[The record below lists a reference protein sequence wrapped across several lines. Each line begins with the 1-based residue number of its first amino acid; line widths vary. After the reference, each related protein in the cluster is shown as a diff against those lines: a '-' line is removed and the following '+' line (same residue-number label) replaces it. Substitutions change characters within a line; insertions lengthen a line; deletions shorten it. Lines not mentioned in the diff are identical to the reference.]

1 MEKIEINNSS
11 RYAVEGRIVTM
22 DDNSTVI
29 PKGVIYIEG
38 DTIIDIRKTSDTLP
52 DGFTKDMIVKSAG
65 TIYPGMI
72 ELHNHLSY
80 NIIPTWMVPKQ
91 FTDRDQWRRDKDYR
105 RKMTGPLRV
114 LGHIDGYLQ
123 SIVRFVETRLLF
135 SGISSSQGITLASH
149 HNIRKF
155 YKGVVRNVE
164 QTVDEDLPNAI
175 TRIADIKN
183 AEKLLERLEK
193 RQRTYLLH
201 LAEGTNTQA
210 NKHFKALQINQEKWA
225 ITPELSGIHCVGLLP
240 KDFKIMKKFGGSMI
254 WSPMSNF
261 LLYGV
266 TADIVAAKEN
276 NILMGLGSDWSASG
290 SKNLLCE
297 LKVAWLHSQELGDIF
312 TPEELVRMVNSNAA
326 KILKWEKHL
335 GSLEVGKKADIMV
348 IRGRQGDPYL
358 KFLEAKEQHISWV
371 IIDGIPRI
379 GHKRL
384 MQRFN
389 IELELVKLGRCKRYI
404 NLKNE
409 SNLNPIDV
417 TLSYGEAKKK
427 LKDGMLNLPKLAQ
440 EMEQTSRDIFRG
452 ARGID
457 SSDTRWYIESE
468 HEDIQNSSQRH
479 HFFYKDEP
487 TGGTVLRKPSLP
499 LSQIIEP
506 IKLVKDSI
514 LNDRNYF
521 KNLALQKNLPTYIK
535 VNLPPLYGKSIKS

>member
-1 MEKIEINNSS
+1 MNKINLSNSS
-11 RYAVEGRIVTM
+11 RYAIEGRIVTM
-22 DDNSTVI
+22 DANSTVI
-29 PKGVIYIEG
+29 PNGIIYIEG
-38 DTIIDIRKTSDTLP
+38 DTIIDIRKTGDALP
-52 DGFTKDMIVKSAG
+52 KGFTKEMIIKSGG

-80 NIIPTWMVPKQ
+80 NIIPTWMVPKR
-91 FTDRDQWRRDKDYR
+91 FLDRDQWRRDKDYR
-105 RKMTGPLRV
+105 KKMTGPLRV

-123 SIVRFVETRLLF
+123 AIVRFVETRLLF
-135 SGISSSQGITLASH
+135 SGVSSSQGITLASH

-164 QTVDEDLPNAI
+164 QTVDKDLPNAI

-193 RQRTYLLH
+193 RKRTYLLH
-201 LAEGTNTQA
+201 LAEGTNKQA
-210 NKHFKALQINQEKWA
+210 NKHFKALQINDTKWA

-266 TADIVAAKEN
+266 TADIKAAKKN

-297 LKVAWLHSQELGDIF
+297 LKVAWLHSQALGDIF

-335 GSLEVGKKADIMV
+335 GSLEVGKKADLMV
-348 IRGRQGDPYL
+348 IRGKKGEPYV
-358 KFLEAKEQHISWV
+358 KFLKAKEQSISWV
-371 IIDGIPRI
+371 IIGGIPRI

-384 MQRFN
+384 MKRFN
-389 IELELVKLGRCKRYI
+389 VELEKVKLGRTKRYL

-409 SNLNPIDV
+409 SNENPIEV
-417 TLSYGEAKKK
+417 SLGYNKAKKK
-427 LKDGMLNLPKLAQ
+427 LKKGMLNLPKLAQ
-440 EMEQTSRDIFRG
+440 KMERSTREIFSG
-452 ARGID
+452 AKSIDD
-457 SSDTRWYIESE
+457 SSKRWYIELE
-468 HEDIQNSSQRH
+468 HEETPRSSQRH
-479 HFFYKDEP
+479 HFFYHNEP
-487 TGGTVLRKPSLP
+487 TGGSLLRKPSLP

-514 LNDRNYF
+514 ANDRRYF
-521 KNLALQKNLPTYIK
+521 KNLAMQKNLPNYIK
-535 VNLPPLYGKSIKS
+535 LHLPPLYGEDIEL